1 MRQLGA
7 VTWSPDSRYT
17 AIELSRPGRALAGA
31 PSGEIGLID
40 VKARAMTI
48 ASSSAAAYL
57 GFFNATWSPGG
68 RRLAF
73 LSVDANAVVRVW
85 IWRPGT
91 PAVNIRNLDVHA
103 DSLSSPVVWLD
114 DDKLA
119 IAAWEPGARKFGG
132 FDLPILK
139 GKNAAE
145 EWKHAVDGKP
155 AAVSILDSGGTDQ
168 SNEPPDTSLWAIDLL
183 TGSRAALAKGD
194 FHNLTA
200 SPDGRFISF
209 LRVKTLRS
217 AKTYFA
223 SNDAEAAYAAVN
235 WGMDLHV
242 MDSRTGHEVPQSSMP
257 AIVKS
262 APKPQSTIPLPRSD
276 ARRISVAPG
285 GSTALFAE
293 LLSPAVSAGGIFC

>member
-73 LSVDANAVVRVW
+73 PSVDANAVVRVW

-119 IAAWEPGARKFGG
+119 IAAWEPGREEIRWLLFTDSQGN
-132 FDLPILK
+132 
-139 GKNAAE
+139 KNAAE

-155 AAVSILDSGGTDQ
+155 AAVSILFDSGGTDQ
-168 SNEPPDTSLWAIDLL
+168 SS
-183 TGSRAALAKGD
+183 
-194 FHNLTA
+194 
-200 SPDGRFISF
+200 
-209 LRVKTLRS
+209 
-217 AKTYFA
+217 
-223 SNDAEAAYAAVN
+223 
-235 WGMDLHV
+235 
-242 MDSRTGHEVPQSSMP
+242 
-257 AIVKS
+257 
-262 APKPQSTIPLPRSD
+262 
-276 ARRISVAPG
+276 
-285 GSTALFAE
+285 
-293 LLSPAVSAGGIFC
+293 